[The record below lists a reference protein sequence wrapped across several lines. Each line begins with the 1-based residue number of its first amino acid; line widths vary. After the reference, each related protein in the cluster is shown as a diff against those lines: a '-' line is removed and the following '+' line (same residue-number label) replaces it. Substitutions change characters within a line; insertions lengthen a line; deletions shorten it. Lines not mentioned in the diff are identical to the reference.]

1 MSHRLPVLK
10 PRELTALLERLGFHE
25 RPLTATSH
33 RRFVHPDGRRT
44 TVPIHPGQDI
54 GRGLLRRILKDIAL
68 SPDELAK
75 LLA

>member
-1 MSHRLPVLK
+1 VLK
-10 PRELTALLERLGFHE
+10 PRELIALLESLGFVE

-54 GRGLLRRILKDIAL
+54 GRGLLRRILRDIAL
-68 SPDELAK
+68 RPDQLAR
-75 LLA
+75 LLR